1 MATERNI
8 FFNQERDD
16 LHENGN
22 ALRVISSSVSVR
34 NFSREST
41 SVWATTPPA
50 APAFEV
56 ELWLFENQG
65 GNRDSGNN
73 VQYVDGNG
81 DTQNIFVNNDGAT
94 TVWYSSTE
102 YTTMPV
108 VTGDSY
114 VLHRLK
120 GQANIDA
127 TFTGDPAVSYSINE
141 FNAAVALAE
150 TEAEVAA
157 EYAG

>member
-1 MATERNI
+1 MATPRTV

-22 ALRVISSSVSVR
+22 ALRVISRSSRLEVI
-34 NFSREST
+34 SREST
-41 SVWATTPPA
+41 NIWPRRTPV
-50 APAFEV
+50 APAFEN

-73 VQYVDGNG
+73 VQYVDENG
-81 DTQNIFVNNDGAT
+81 VTQNVYVGNNGST
-94 TVWYSSTE
+94 IVFKSTTE

-127 TFTGDPAVSYSINE
+127 TFSGDPTVSYSFTE
-141 FNAAVALAE
+141 FLNAVALAE

>member
-1 MATERNI
+1 MATPRNI

-22 ALRVISSSVSVR
+22 ALRVISRSSR
-34 NFSREST
+34 LEAISRDSSNPWPRRT
-41 SVWATTPPA
+41 PA
-50 APAFEV
+50 APAFEN
-56 ELWLFENQG
+56 ELWLFQNQG

-73 VQYVDGNG
+73 VQYVDENG
-81 DTQNIFVNNDGAT
+81 ATQNIFVGNNGAT
-94 TVWYSSTE
+94 YVFKSTTE

-127 TFTGDPAVSYSINE
+127 IFSGDPTVSYSLTE
-141 FNAAVALAE
+141 FNNAVAIAE
-150 TEAEVAA
+150 TEAEVAV